1 MKFSVA
7 ATVIIA
13 MAGLAAC
20 DGPKVAAEK
29 PASTPDL
36 TAPPA
41 ETAPAPMTATP
52 ASAASV
58 PVAVA
63 PGAPAF
69 AAVYPGGE
77 IEGDPTLAAGPAGP
91 GGLITFK
98 TDAAPEQVVAF
109 YRQRAEAEGMAPVME
124 MNQGAARA
132 YGAAKE
138 ASGANVQVVASPT
151 ENDET
156 SVQLSWSAGE

>member
-1 MKFSVA
+1 MKFSMA
-7 ATVIIA
+7 ATVVVA

-20 DGPKVAAEK
+20 DGPRVAAEK

-41 ETAPAPMTATP
+41 ETAPASMTATP
-52 ASAASV
+52 ASATS
-58 PVAVA
+58 VA

-69 AAVYPGGE
+69 AAVYPGAQ

-91 GGLITFK
+91 GGLVTFK

-156 SVQLSWSAGE
+156 SVQLSWSAGQ